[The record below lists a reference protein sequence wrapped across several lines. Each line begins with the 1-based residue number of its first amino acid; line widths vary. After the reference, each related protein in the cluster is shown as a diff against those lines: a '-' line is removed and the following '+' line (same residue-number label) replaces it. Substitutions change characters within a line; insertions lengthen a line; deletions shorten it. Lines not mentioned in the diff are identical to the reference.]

1 MNATILC
8 GDAETAVRD
17 TAVEGESLWLAP
29 DDLARATGWEWKPEG
44 LCRGSACVP
53 VPRGDAG
60 GEWVRGTGR
69 GLRVN
74 LARLARRL
82 GQPVV
87 ASPEHGVWAV
97 GEAPEDVGDRLRSL
111 EAPGF
116 TLPDLD
122 GRLHSLSDYCG
133 RKVFLLAW
141 ASW

>member
-1 MNATILC
+1 MNVTILC
-8 GDAETAVRD
+8 GADATGVAEARI
-17 TAVEGESLWLAP
+17 EGESLWLAP

-53 VPRGDAG
+53 VPRGDAAR
-60 GEWVRGTGR
+60 EWTRDTERGPSVSLT
-69 GLRVN
+69 
-74 LARLARRL
+74 RLARHL
-82 GQPVV
+82 GLPMV

-97 GEAPEDVGDRLRSL
+97 GETAEDVGERLHSL
-111 EAPGF
+111 EAPDF

-122 GRLHSLSDYCG
+122 GRLHTLSDHRG